1 MEGRPLEGHP
11 ECALAPGGGE
21 GGQPARGL
29 CSSPS
34 PGGREPWGRPAW
46 PEAAC
51 VSAEVAEAACWLALV
66 PLSVSSGQTFKPE
79 FLPRGAWR

>member
-1 MEGRPLEGHP
+1 MRWPRGVGRGDNQRED
-11 ECALAPGGGE
+11 CARVPHLVAE
-21 GGQPARGL
+21 
-29 CSSPS
+29 S
-34 PGGREPWGRPAW
+34 PWGRPAW